1 MAGCRVFL
9 VRVTSGSPAKKA
21 ELQVGDMILTVKGGK
36 VKGLADSYRKVW
48 ALGHA
53 GVEVP
58 LSILRGTKIR
68 EITMKSIDRNQLL
81 RLKPAKEL

>member
-1 MAGCRVFL
+1 MV
-9 VRVTSGSPAKKA
+9 
-21 ELQVGDMILTVKGGK
+21 LTLKGGE
-36 VKGLADSYRKVW
+36 VKGLADFYRKVW

-68 EITMKSIDRNQLL
+68 EITVKSIDCNQLL
-81 RLKPAKEL
+81 RQKPAKEL